1 MNDTVETIAKNI
13 ACGAHL
19 IFTFCF
25 KYLLSINPS
34 FPYENSFTDAKPIQ
48 AAINIAIFSKS
59 IEILAPSST

>member
-1 MNDTVETIAKNI
+1 MNDAVEIIAKNI

-34 FPYENSFTDAKPIQ
+34 VPSENSVTDAKPTK
-48 AAINIAIFSKS
+48 AAINIATFSRS